1 MKTIIVLP
9 AYNAEKTIEQTIKDI
24 PEGFV
29 DEVILV
35 DDASSDKTVELA
47 QKLGLKVIK
56 HTKNKGYGGNQKTCY
71 TQALADG
78 ADIVIMLH
86 PDYQY
91 NPKIIPYLVG
101 LIKNDICDVILANR
115 IRTRREALDGGMP
128 FYKYLSNRFL
138 TFIENLVTGQ
148 NLGEWHS
155 GMRAYSSKVLLT
167 IPWQNNSD
175 DFVFD
180 SEFLIQCAVAGFRI
194 GDIPIQTKY
203 FEDASS
209 ISFTRS
215 MKYGLSTVY
224 VLFRYSLHKLKILA
238 YPLLK

>member
-24 PEGFV
+24 PEGV
-29 DEVILV
+29 IDEVILV
-35 DDASSDKTVELA
+35 DDASSDKTAELA
-47 QKLGLKVIK
+47 EKLGLKVIR

-91 NPKIIPYLVG
+91 NPKIVPYLVG
-101 LIKNDICDVILANR
+101 LIENDICDVILANR
-115 IRTRREALDGGMP
+115 IRTRKEALGGGMP

-138 TFIENLVTGQ
+138 TFVENLATGQ

-155 GMRAYSSKVLLT
+155 GMRAYSSKVLST
-167 IPWQNNSD
+167 IPWRENSD

-180 SEFLIQCAVAGFRI
+180 TQFLIQCASAGFRI
-194 GDIPIQTKY
+194 GDVPIQTKY

-215 MKYGLSTVY
+215 LKYGFTSLY
-224 VLFRYSLHKLKILA
+224 VLFRYGLHKLKILK